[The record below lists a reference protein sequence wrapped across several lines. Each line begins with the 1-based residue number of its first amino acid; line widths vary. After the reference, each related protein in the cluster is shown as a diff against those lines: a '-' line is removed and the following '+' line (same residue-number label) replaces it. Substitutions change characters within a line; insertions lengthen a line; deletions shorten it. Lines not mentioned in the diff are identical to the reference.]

1 MNKLFPLLALFF
13 PVLIQAAD
21 EDCRY
26 RADRAAEA
34 STDGVRQIV
43 VKAGAGSLDI
53 RGEATRRS
61 MQATGVACASR
72 EHQLERLQIQ
82 VERDGDKLMVST
94 DLPDAG
100 LDPTSWFGAYARL
113 DLTLLVPAGIDLDI
127 DDASGEARIANI
139 ASARVTDSS
148 GSLEIEHVK
157 GPLELSDGSGSLK
170 IAHVQGPVRVDDGS
184 GSITIEHVTGD
195 LTVVGDGS
203 GSMTIADVQ
212 GSVTIGND
220 GSGSIDIQRIG
231 GSVKIEDD
239 GSGGIR
245 VSQVKH
251 DVSVDDDGSGE
262 IVVEDVDG
270 DFSVGEA
277 GSGGVHHER
286 VAGNVR
292 VASDDGDDHNDEDE
306 DAEPDEKVE
315 RE

>member
-1 MNKLFPLLALFF
+1 MKKISPLLALVF
-13 PVLIQAAD
+13 PLLVQAAD
-21 EDCRY
+21 DDCRY

-72 EHQLERLQIQ
+72 ENQLERLQIR
-82 VERDGDKLMVST
+82 VERDGDKLLVST

-100 LDPTSWFGAYARL
+100 LDPTSWFGGYSQL
-113 DLTLLVPAGIDLDI
+113 HLTMLVPAGIDLDV
-127 DDASGEARIANI
+127 DDASGEASIANI

-148 GSLEIEHVK
+148 GSLHIEHVK
-157 GPLELSDGSGSLK
+157 GPLEVDDGSGELT
-170 IAHVQGPVRVDDGS
+170 IEHVQGPVRVNDGSGPMTIEHITGDVTVASDGS
-184 GSITIEHVTGD
+184 GSIG
-195 LTVVGDGS
+195 
-203 GSMTIADVQ
+203 IADVQ

-220 GSGSIDIQRIG
+220 GSGSIEIERVS
-231 GSVKIEDD
+231 GSVRIEDD

-245 VSQVKH
+245 VSHVKH
-251 DVSVDDDGSGE
+251 NVSVEDDGSGE
-262 IVVEDVDG
+262 IVVTDVDG
-270 DFSVGEA
+270 DFSVGNA

-292 VASDDGDDHNDEDE
+292 IAGEDGDDRDDDEE
-306 DAEPDEKVE
+306 VDADEKVE